1 MRNPNRLDAFYD
13 EFRELHKKHFPDWRF
28 GQLIINFFSSFD
40 NEDPW
45 FYEEDK
51 MMKLFRKFCENR

>member
-13 EFRELHKKHFPDWRF
+13 EFRELHKTFFPDWRF
-28 GQLIINFFSSFD
+28 SQLIINFFGFIGQ
-40 NEDPW
+40 DPW
-45 FYEEDK
+45 YYEEDK